1 MVLWTGNINPAP
13 DIYLGRMREQKLQ
26 LMILEETFLSFSIST
41 KIVMD
46 DKSYFP
52 LKDDN
57 INGNSGFYVS
67 PECPLG
73 DVPEVVRL
81 SVKSKYP
88 EKLFSLDGH
97 LAGA

>member
-13 DIYLGRMREQKLQ
+13 DIYLGRMREQKLK
-26 LMILEETFLSFSIST
+26 LMILEE
-41 KIVMD
+41 IVMD

-81 SVKSKYP
+81 SVKFKYP
-88 EKLFSLDGH
+88 EKLLV
-97 LAGA
+97 

>member
-1 MVLWTGNINPAP
+1 
-13 DIYLGRMREQKLQ
+13 
-26 LMILEETFLSFSIST
+26 
-41 KIVMD
+41 MD
-46 DKSYFP
+46 DKSYS

>member
-1 MVLWTGNINPAP
+1 
-13 DIYLGRMREQKLQ
+13 
-26 LMILEETFLSFSIST
+26 MILEETFFSPSSST
-41 KIVMD
+41 EIVMD
-46 DKSYFP
+46 DESYFP

-57 INGNSGFYVS
+57 INSNSGFYVS

-88 EKLFSLDGH
+88 ENLFSLDGH